1 MSPHP
6 LEHLRYLARGWGS
19 GEDFPAPEAAEV
31 LAELAMGSPGTL
43 VHACRRLIEYF
54 PSSGQAW
61 WLCARA
67 LCALD
72 PPEGIREAADELAAD
87 PTGRRL
93 AEVLPAPG
101 PVSFPEPSSAV
112 RVALRRRPEVQ
123 VQKKAVRAQLV
134 VVSALAAGPG
144 AILASA
150 RSAAAAGV
158 AARAGKPVWA
168 IVGRGVLLPGPLWD
182 QVLVRAAPRADPGTA
197 DPGTAD
203 HGTADQGTG
212 GRLEVVDGARLEAVV
227 GDAGLEALKVALSR
241 PTCPPVA
248 ELLGWKA

>member
-31 LAELAMGSPGTL
+31 LAELAAGSPGTL

-72 PPEGIREAADELAAD
+72 PPEGIREAADELAGD

-101 PVSFPEPSSAV
+101 PVAFPEPSSAV
-112 RVALRRRPEVQ
+112 RAALRRRQEVQ

-150 RSAAAAGV
+150 RSAGAAA
-158 AARAGKPVWA
+158 AATRAGKPVWA
-168 IVGRGVLLPGPLWD
+168 VVGRGVLLPGPLWD
-182 QVLVRAAPRADPGTA
+182 QLLVRAGLSA
-197 DPGTAD
+197 
-203 HGTADQGTG
+203 GTG
-212 GRLEVVDGARLEAVV
+212 TGSVPEVVDSAGLEAVV
-227 GDAGLEALKVALSR
+227 GDAGLEAPKVALSR

-248 ELLGWKA
+248 ELLGWKS

>member
-1 MSPHP
+1 M
-6 LEHLRYLARGWGS
+6 
-19 GEDFPAPEAAEV
+19 
-31 LAELAMGSPGTL
+31 
-43 VHACRRLIEYF
+43 
-54 PSSGQAW
+54 
-61 WLCARA
+61 
-67 LCALD
+67 
-72 PPEGIREAADELAAD
+72 
-87 PTGRRL
+87 
-93 AEVLPAPG
+93 
-101 PVSFPEPSSAV
+101 
-112 RVALRRRPEVQ
+112 
-123 VQKKAVRAQLV
+123 
-134 VVSALAAGPG
+134 VSALAAGPG

-248 ELLGWKA
+248 ELLGWKSLTGRRPAGHHRH